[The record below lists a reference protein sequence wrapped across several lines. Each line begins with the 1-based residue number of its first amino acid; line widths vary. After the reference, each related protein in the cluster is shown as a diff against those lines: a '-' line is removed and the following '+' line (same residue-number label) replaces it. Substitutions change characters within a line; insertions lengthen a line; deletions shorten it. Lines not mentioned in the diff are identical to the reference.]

1 MGILHL
7 TIELM
12 FDFIALIAG
21 IILIFRAKDNYPKL
35 YWGII
40 AAGIGIMFSWEN
52 IGWLTIVTDTPE
64 YNFTDLLSIDKMLK
78 WYALA
83 SIVVLFPVASLT
95 PGYFN
100 HFRILTFLLPPII
113 TITMGISYLSFNG
126 TITPIYTLN
135 DITPNINNMDVKVR
149 IWIFILSVIT
159 PLIFLIYPILNNKT
173 YRKINQ
179 NMYIFIGFLF
189 LFLGIYILF
198 TLNINEIIFNLFGI
212 TAIVFT
218 VSFSIQ
224 YLRYENP
231 FSDHISMIENKEDN
245 AVTQIEESPQ
255 AYPLFSVIETYLKEE
270 HPYTDQ
276 NYNIEYLAKTLHEKE
291 HTISAAIKSKG
302 FTGFREYINYL
313 RLEYFKQLA
322 VENTDKNIK
331 ELMFAC
337 GFTSRA
343 TFYRNFSDKYGISPS
358 KFIDNQ
364 RL

>member
-245 AVTQIEESPQ
+245 AITQIEESPQ